1 MRLPNLPVALI
12 CASLPF
18 LLAAADP
25 AAQAPGSKSTP
36 GQGAVQQARKAVAS
50 VAERYRTLRGYHLEG
65 YSESRFWSSQ
75 GQQTSASWVRFKVS
89 RPGKLSSEVR
99 NDEMTSRVVSDGDS
113 VWTAVAQLGQY
124 VVQSLAQMRKDSDSL
139 SFARQFDPGADY
151 SRILDG
157 VKDVRPLTRD
167 TVHTAAGV
175 VTCERYALSLPQPEN
190 SDPPVTMHPRV
201 LWIDPKTRMV
211 LMDSVRVDQQH
222 PQLGE
227 VNSVTVTR
235 MVVAKPD
242 PAFTSSDFRFRP
254 DTGMKRVRRFMRRS
268 PEHAELEGRPATDFT
283 LETLAK
289 GTPVKLSELKGKVV
303 VLDFWATWCGPC
315 RRWMPIVAK
324 AQRDYAS
331 KGVQVYAVNL
341 RESEAKVREYLSQ
354 TKIDVPILMDRTGA
368 VATDY
373 RAGSIPTTVIV
384 GRDGKVVRVLVGLHG
399 EEDLQDVLHEAGVQ

>member
-1 MRLPNLPVALI
+1 MRIRNLPVVLSLAT
-12 CASLPF
+12 LPF
-18 LLAAADP
+18 LVAAATP
-25 AAQAPGSKSTP
+25 GAAPSSKSTP

-65 YSESRFWSSQ
+65 SSESRFSSSQ
-75 GQQTSASWVRFKVS
+75 GQQNSASSVRFKVS
-89 RPGKLSSEVR
+89 RPGKLSSEMR
-99 NDEMTSRVVSDGDS
+99 NEEMTSRVVSNGDS
-113 VWTAVAQLGQY
+113 VWTAVAQLGQFM
-124 VVQSLAQMRKDSDSL
+124 VQSLAQVRKDSDSL
-139 SFARQFDPGADY
+139 AFARQFDPAGDY
-151 SRILDG
+151 SRLLDG

-167 TVHTAAGV
+167 TVHTSAGV
-175 VTCERYALSLPQPEN
+175 VNCERYALSVKQPEG
-190 SDPPVTMHPRV
+190 SDPNLTMHPRV

-211 LMDSVRVDQQH
+211 LIDSVRVDQKH

-227 VNSVTVTR
+227 VSSVNVTR

-242 PAFTSSDFRFRP
+242 PVFTSGDFQFRP

-268 PEHAELEGRPATDFT
+268 AEHADMEGRLASDFT
-283 LETLAK
+283 LESLAS
-289 GTPVKLSELKGKVV
+289 GSPVKLSALKGKVV

-324 AQRDYAS
+324 AQRDYAN

-341 RESEAKVREYLSQ
+341 RESEAKVREYLDKQ
-354 TKIDVPILMDRTGA
+354 KIEVPVLMDRNGA

-373 RAGSIPTTVIV
+373 RASSIPTTVIV

-399 EEDLQDVLHEAGVQ
+399 EEDLADVLHEAGVQ